1 MTLRWTMTLALCLL
15 FTSSAIAQRKPIPRP
30 VFAAKTIAIVNHAH
44 NDTVEAGALESLKR
58 WGKFTIVDDP
68 DTADIVLTFEKKS
81 EHERKST
88 DTTKNNN
95 DGQPETSSTYSMSFG
110 SSLTMKAT
118 MKGSTTTF
126 YTATNSDSKK
136 KGGAACVVDFQS
148 AYNQDRYLVSPSAAG
163 PSSFAAS
170 SASEIVK

>member
-1 MTLRWTMTLALCLL
+1 MLAICLL
-15 FTSSAIAQRKPIPRP
+15 LTTSAFAQRKPIPRP

-44 NDTVEAGALESLKR
+44 NDQVESGALGSLKR

-68 DTADIVLTFEKKS
+68 DTADIVLTFEKTS
-81 EHERKST
+81 EHEGKST
-88 DTTKNNN
+88 QTEKNNN
-95 DGQPETSSTYSMSFG
+95 DGKQPETSSTYSMSFG

-118 MKGSTTTF
+118 MKGNTTPF

-148 AYNQDRYLVSPSAAG
+148 AYNQDR
-163 PSSFAAS
+163 
-170 SASEIVK
+170 

>member
-1 MTLRWTMTLALCLL
+1 MKHRWPTTLALCLFL
-15 FTSSAIAQRKPIPRP
+15 AASALAQRKPIPRP
-30 VFAAKTIAIVNHAH
+30 VFTAKTIAIVNHAH

-68 DTADIVLTFEKKS
+68 DTADIVLTFEKIN
-81 EHERKST
+81 EHQGKST
-88 DTTKNNN
+88 EKETNNN
-95 DGQPETSSTYSMSFG
+95 DGKQPETSTTYSMSFG

-118 MKGSTTTF
+118 MKGNTTPF

-148 AYNQDRYLVSPSAAG
+148 AYNQDR
-163 PSSFAAS
+163 
-170 SASEIVK
+170 

>member
-1 MTLRWTMTLALCLL
+1 MKHRWVTTLALCLFITASGL
-15 FTSSAIAQRKPIPRP
+15 AQRKPIPRP

-44 NDTVEAGALESLKR
+44 NDAVETGALESLKR

-68 DTADIVLTFEKKS
+68 DTADIVLTFEKIS
-81 EHERKST
+81 EHEGKST
-88 DTTKNNN
+88 QTSKDNN
-95 DGQPETSSTYSMSFG
+95 DGKSPETSSSYSMSFG

-118 MKGSTTTF
+118 MKGSTTPF

-148 AYNQDRYLVSPSAAG
+148 AYNQDR
-163 PSSFAAS
+163 
-170 SASEIVK
+170 

>member
-1 MTLRWTMTLALCLL
+1 MKLRYVATFALCL
-15 FTSSAIAQRKPIPRP
+15 FFAASALAQRKPIPRP

-44 NDTVEAGALESLKR
+44 NDTVETGALESLKR

-68 DTADIVLTFEKKS
+68 DTADIVLTFEKTS
-81 EHERKST
+81 EHEGKSSEK
-88 DTTKNNN
+88 TTNNN
-95 DGQPETSSTYSMSFG
+95 DGKPPETSSTYSMSFG

-118 MKGSTTTF
+118 MKGSPTPF

-148 AYNQDRYLVSPSAAG
+148 AYNQDRWPLAR
-163 PSSFAAS
+163 
-170 SASEIVK
+170 